1 MRTSH
6 LSPNRKQRGV
16 ATVEFALVA
25 LLFFTLLLAIIEI
38 CRMLFIFNTMQEMTR
53 RGAREAVV
61 RWISTAD
68 QNTIKT
74 IAVFGDT
81 TIAFNPNTSMPAS
94 PDVTATNITI
104 TYLQKDG
111 VTEVTAFPADPGDNL
126 SACGDSTRV
135 ANCIYSV
142 RVSITGAT
150 FTPMIGLFNFLT
162 MPLPTSEVT
171 MHAESLGFTI

>member
-1 MRTSH
+1 MRTLH
-6 LSPNRKQRGV
+6 VSPNHKQRGV

-38 CRMLFIFNTMQEMTR
+38 GRMLFIFNTMQEMTR

-61 RWISTAD
+61 RWAD
-68 QNTIKT
+68 SASQADIKSITIFSG
-74 IAVFGDT
+74 A
-81 TIAFNPNTSMPAS
+81 SMPAN
-94 PDVTATNITI
+94 PYLTTANITI

-111 VTEVTAFPADPGDNL
+111 ATEVTALPADPGDNI
-126 SACGDSTRV
+126 SACGNSTRV
-135 ANCIYSV
+135 ANCIYNV
-142 RVSITGAT
+142 RVSIIGAT
-150 FTPMIGLFNFLT
+150 FTPMMGLFDFMT

>member
-6 LSPNRKQRGV
+6 PSSNQKQRGV
-16 ATVEFALVA
+16 AAVEFALVA
-25 LLFFTLLLAIIEI
+25 LLFFTILLAIIEFG
-38 CRMLFIFNTMQEMTR
+38 RMLFIFNTMQEMTR

-61 RWISTAD
+61 RWVDSAS
-68 QNTIKT
+68 QAEIKT
-74 IAVFGDT
+74 IAL
-81 TIAFNPNTSMPAS
+81 FNDATMPAS
-94 PDVTATNITI
+94 PDVTAANITI

-111 VTEVTAFPADPGDNL
+111 ITAVTAFPTDPGDNL

-135 ANCIYSV
+135 ANCIYNV

-150 FTPMIGLFNFLT
+150 FTPMMGLFDFLT

>member
-6 LSPNRKQRGV
+6 PPSNQKQRGV
-16 ATVEFALVA
+16 AAVEFALVA
-25 LLFFTLLLAIIEI
+25 LLFFTILLAIIEFG
-38 CRMLFIFNTMQEMTR
+38 RMLFIFNTMQEMTR

-61 RWISTAD
+61 RWVDSAS
-68 QNTIKT
+68 QAEIKT
-74 IAVFGDT
+74 IALFNDT
-81 TIAFNPNTSMPAS
+81 TMPAS
-94 PDVTATNITI
+94 PDVTAANITI

-111 VTEVTAFPADPGDNL
+111 ITAVTAFPTDPGDNL

-135 ANCIYSV
+135 ANCIYNV

-150 FTPMIGLFNFLT
+150 FTPMMGLFDFLT

>member
-6 LSPNRKQRGV
+6 PSSNRKQRGV
-16 ATVEFALVA
+16 AAVEFALVA
-25 LLFFTLLLAIIEI
+25 MLFFTILLAIIEI
-38 CRMLFIFNTMQEMTR
+38 GRMLFIFNTMQEMTR

-61 RWISTAD
+61 RWVDSAS
-68 QNTIKT
+68 QAEIKT
-74 IAVFGDT
+74 IAL
-81 TIAFNPNTSMPAS
+81 FNGTSMPAS
-94 PDVTATNITI
+94 PDVTTANITI

-111 VTEVTAFPADPGDNL
+111 VSEVTAFPTDPGDNL

-135 ANCIYSV
+135 ANCIYNV
-142 RVSITGAT
+142 RVSITDAT
-150 FTPMIGLFNFLT
+150 FTPMMGLFDFLT

>member
-6 LSPNRKQRGV
+6 ASSNHKQQGV
-16 ATVEFALVA
+16 AAVEFALVA
-25 LLFFTLLLAIIEI
+25 LLFFTILLAIIEI
-38 CRMLFIFNTMQEMTR
+38 GRMLFIFNTMQEITR

-61 RWISTAD
+61 RWKSTAD
-68 QNTIKT
+68 QNAIKT
-74 IAVFGDT
+74 IAL
-81 TIAFNPNTSMPAS
+81 FNDVTMPAN
-94 PDVTATNITI
+94 PEITAANITI

-111 VTEVTAFPADPGDNL
+111 VTEVTDFPADPGDNL
-126 SACGDSTRV
+126 SACGDITRIP
-135 ANCIYSV
+135 NCIYSV

-150 FTPMIGLFNFLT
+150 FTPMMGLFDFLT

>member
-6 LSPNRKQRGV
+6 PSSNQKQRGV
-16 ATVEFALVA
+16 AAVEFALVA
-25 LLFFTLLLAIIEI
+25 MLFFTILLAIIEI
-38 CRMLFIFNTMQEMTR
+38 GRMLFIFNTMQEMTR

-61 RWISTAD
+61 RWVDATSQAD
-68 QNTIKT
+68 IKS
-74 IAVFGDT
+74 IAVFNG
-81 TIAFNPNTSMPAS
+81 TSMPAN
-94 PDVTATNITI
+94 PYLTTANITL

-111 VTEVTAFPADPGDNL
+111 VSEVTAFPADPGDNL

-135 ANCIYSV
+135 ANCIYNV

-150 FTPMIGLFNFLT
+150 FTPMMGLFDFLT
-162 MPLPTSEVT
+162 MPMPTSEVT

>member
-6 LSPNRKQRGV
+6 PSPNQKQRGV
-16 ATVEFALVA
+16 AAVEFALVA
-25 LLFFTLLLAIIEI
+25 LLFFTILLAIIEI
-38 CRMLFIFNTMQEMTR
+38 GRMLFIFNTMQEMTR
-53 RGAREAVV
+53 NGARAAVV
-61 RWISTAD
+61 RWVDSAS
-68 QNTIKT
+68 QAEIKS
-74 IAVFGDT
+74 IALFYG
-81 TIAFNPNTSMPAS
+81 TSMPAN
-94 PDVTATNITI
+94 PYLTTANITI

-111 VTEVTAFPADPGDNL
+111 ATEVTALPTDPGDNL

-135 ANCIYSV
+135 ANCIYNV

-150 FTPMIGLFNFLT
+150 FTPMMGLFDFLT